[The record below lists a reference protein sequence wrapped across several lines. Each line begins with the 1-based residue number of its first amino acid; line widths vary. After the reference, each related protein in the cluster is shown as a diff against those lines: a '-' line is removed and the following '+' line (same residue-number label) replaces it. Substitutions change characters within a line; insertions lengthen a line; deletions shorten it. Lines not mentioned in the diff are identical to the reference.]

1 MNARHE
7 RGRSP
12 EIALLF
18 GQGIRIAGVR
28 LQATDAM
35 ALGTLLLFAALTATF
50 HAKVHS
56 AGTLLAR
63 TITSGAVYVGLT
75 AIHQRLDNR
84 HLRFLLRTA
93 TVQLL
98 YAQLFLL
105 VHPLQLIVVHAWQDP
120 LVLSV
125 QHAVFGVQPVV
136 WLQRFISPALT
147 EWLMFSY
154 VAYLI
159 VYPLLGA
166 IIFYGHGERAM
177 EDYLF
182 TLGLANVVCD
192 VGFLVFPVASPYYYQ
207 PVRELLTVPLKGG
220 FFTLCGEYIR
230 THIHRIGGSL
240 PSPHCAVA
248 TVMWLMARRYS
259 RPAFYVLGPV
269 ILSLY
274 VSTFYLRYHY
284 VSDAVAGI
292 AAGIVVLLAVPAAMR
307 IFNRGA
313 ARVGAV
319 VTCKS

>member
-1 MNARHE
+1 VNAR
-7 RGRSP
+7 RGRGA

-18 GQGIRIAGVR
+18 GQGIRTPGVR
-28 LQATDAM
+28 LQATDA
-35 ALGTLLLFAALTATF
+35 LVITTVLLFAALAAAF
-50 HAKVHS
+50 HARVPS

-63 TITSGAVYVGLT
+63 TIGSGAVYLGLT

-93 TVQLL
+93 TVQLA

-105 VHPLQLIVVHAWQDP
+105 VLPLQLTVVHTWQDP
-120 LVLSV
+120 VVLEL

-147 EWLMFSY
+147 EWLRFSS
-154 VAYLI
+154 VASLS
-159 VYPLLGA
+159 VYPVLGA

-182 TLGLANVVCD
+182 TVGLANVVCD
-192 VGFLVFPVASPYYYQ
+192 LGFLVFPVASPYYYQ

-248 TVMWLMARRYS
+248 TAMWLMAWRYS
-259 RPAFYVLGPV
+259 RPAFFVLGPV
-269 ILSLY
+269 IVSLY
-274 VSTFYLRYHY
+274 VSTFFLRYHY
-284 VSDAVAGI
+284 VSDSVVGIVAGI
-292 AAGIVVLLAVPAAMR
+292 VAVLAVPAAMR
-307 IFNRGA
+307 IWNRGA
-313 ARVGAV
+313 ARMGAV
-319 VTCKS
+319 LTCRS